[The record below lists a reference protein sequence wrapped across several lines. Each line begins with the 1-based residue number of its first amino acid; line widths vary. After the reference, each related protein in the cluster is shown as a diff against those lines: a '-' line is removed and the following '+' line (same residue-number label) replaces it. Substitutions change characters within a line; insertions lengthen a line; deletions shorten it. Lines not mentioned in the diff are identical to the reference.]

1 MSNEQNSNFYPRLS
15 ASRGGDSPELVDC
28 VKQVV
33 AKLRAEQ
40 TNAQR
45 PGMLLGKIQSGKT
58 RAFLGII
65 AHAYDLGF
73 DIAIVLT
80 KGTKTLSNQTMARFK
95 RDFGE
100 FIVDDDVALFDIM
113 QMPSKLARTERNRKI
128 IFVAK
133 KQVQNLNRIIKLFEE
148 THPDL
153 KNKKILL
160 VDDEADLASV
170 RFVRN
175 KDEDQTDQGR
185 IAQQMDNLRRLV
197 PDIAFLQ
204 VTATPYSLYLQP
216 EEYNA
221 PGSNFVFLPKR
232 PAFTELLPI
241 HGGYVGG
248 KDYFGLWD
256 EDDPRHY
263 LYVEVSVDEQDTLRS
278 IDGRS
283 IREDRMFTNKS
294 ISILR
299 QSIIAFVTAVILR
312 RYQQKHSGKKPQ
324 KYAMVIHN
332 DVKKEAHE
340 FQFELVLRLT
350 KAFKADIEA
359 GSRQLR
365 PIFNT
370 IFKDL
375 SNSIAANGGICLSA
389 DECFSQVTEAFTGD
403 DIVVELVN
411 SDNDVVALLNDDS
424 ELRLRTPFNIFIG
437 GNILDRGITIPNLIS
452 FYYGRNPR
460 RMQADTVLQ
469 HSRMYGARDREDL
482 AVTRFYT
489 SRDVYERLEVIE
501 DFERA
506 LRHAFETGAHDR
518 GVAFIQTDAAR
529 RVVPC
534 APSKVL
540 MSDVIS
546 INAGGRL
553 LPIGFKTHAMSYIRK
568 HVRKIDD
575 LVPVS
580 CTDTNKPILCGV
592 EIAHSILQEIEKT
605 LDVSGTGWDWIGLEA
620 VIDYFV
626 RITARGEHQNKIWLA
641 GFTNRSLTRRRES
654 GRFSNAPDTKQQR
667 DLAEQVARDI
677 PILLLFRQ
685 EGRADQGWT
694 DHPFWWPVLIA
705 PAEAT
710 PCVYARGTVPLN
722 SP

>member
-1 MSNEQNSNFYPRLS
+1 MQIEQTFYSRLS
-15 ASRGGDSPELVDC
+15 TSRGGDSTDLVSC
-28 VKQVV
+28 VYSVV
-33 AKLRAEQ
+33 RKLQ
-40 TNAQR
+40 TEATDAQK

-65 AHAYDLGF
+65 AHAFDNGF

-95 RDFGE
+95 KDFGE
-100 FIVDDDVALFDIM
+100 FIADDDVALFDIM
-113 QMPSKLARTERNRKI
+113 QMPSKLTRTERDRKI

-133 KQVQNLNRIIKLFEE
+133 KQVQNLNRILKLFEE
-148 THPDL
+148 TYPDL
-153 KNKKILL
+153 KNKKVLL

-175 KDEDQTDQGR
+175 KDTEQTDQGK
-185 IAQQMDNLRRLV
+185 IAQQMDDLRRLV

-216 EEYNA
+216 EEYHA

-248 KDYFGLWD
+248 KDYFGLWG
-256 EDDPRHY
+256 EDDPRGY
-263 LYVEVSVDEQDTLRS
+263 LFEEVSLEEQDTLRS

-283 IREDRMFTNKS
+283 IREDRMFTNTR
-294 ISILR
+294 IPILR
-299 QSIIAFVTAVILR
+299 QSVVAFVTAVLIW
-312 RYQQKHSGKKPQ
+312 RYQQKSVSKRPQ

-332 DVKKEAHE
+332 DVKKEAHK
-340 FQFELVLRLT
+340 FQFELVLKLT
-350 KAFKADIEA
+350 DAFKNDVAA
-359 GSRQLR
+359 GGAQLR
-365 PIFNT
+365 QIFDHVYE
-370 IFKDL
+370 DL
-375 SNSIAANGGICLSA
+375 SRSVAANGGKTPSA
-389 DECFSQVTEAFTGD
+389 DDCFNDVCEAFHGD
-403 DIVVELVN
+403 DVVVEQVN
-411 SDNDVVALLNDDS
+411 SDNDVVALLNDES
-424 ELRLRTPFNIFIG
+424 ELRLRTPYNIFIG

-452 FYYGRNPR
+452 FYYGRNPKK
-460 RMQADTVLQ
+460 MQADTVLQ
-469 HSRMYGARDREDL
+469 HSRMYGARDHEDL

-489 SRDVYERLEVIE
+489 SRGVYERLEVIE

-518 GVAFIQTDAAR
+518 GVAFIQTDAQR

-546 INAGGRL
+546 IDAGGRL
-553 LPIGFKTHAMSYIRK
+553 LPVGFKTRAMSYIK
-568 HVRKIDD
+568 SHVQKIDD
-575 LVPVS
+575 LVPAS
-580 CTDTNKPILCGV
+580 CKDSNKPVLV
-592 EIAHSILQEIEKT
+592 DVALAHSILQEIEKT
-605 LDVSGTGWDWIGLEA
+605 MDVSGTGWDWKGIAA
-620 VIDYFV
+620 VIDYFAKM
-626 RITARGEHQNKIWLA
+626 TAHGNHKDKIWLA
-641 GFTNRSLTRRRES
+641 GFTGRSLARRRES

-694 DHPFWWPVLIA
+694 DSPFWWPVLIA
-705 PAEAT
+705 PQEAT
-710 PCVYARGTVPLN
+710 PCVYAREQA
-722 SP
+722 

>member
-1 MSNEQNSNFYPRLS
+1 MTDNQTSSFYSRLS
-15 ASRGGDSPELVDC
+15 ASRGGDSSELVDC
-28 VKQVV
+28 IKRVV
-33 AKLRAEQ
+33 EKLRAEQ
-40 TNAQR
+40 TDAQR

-58 RAFLGII
+58 RGFLGII
-65 AHAYDLGF
+65 AHGF
-73 DIAIVLT
+73 DIGFDVAIVLT

-95 RDFGE
+95 KDFGE
-100 FIVDDDVALFDIM
+100 FIADDDVSLFDIM
-113 QMPSKLARTERNRKI
+113 QMPSKLTRTERDRKI

-133 KQVQNLNRIIKLFEE
+133 KQVQNLNRVIKFFDE
-148 THPDL
+148 TYPDL
-153 KNKKILL
+153 KNKKVLL
-160 VDDEADLASV
+160 IDDEADLASV

-175 KDEDQTDQGR
+175 KDTDQTDQGR
-185 IAQQMDNLRRLV
+185 IAQQMDDLRRLV
-197 PDIAFLQ
+197 SDISFLQ

-216 EEYNA
+216 EDYHA

-248 KDYFGLWD
+248 NDYFGLWG

-263 LYVEVSVDEQDTLRS
+263 LYVEVSVEEQDTLRS

-283 IREDRMFTNKS
+283 IRDDRMFTNTR
-294 ISILR
+294 IPVLR
-299 QSIIAFVTAVILR
+299 QSIIAFVAAVVLR
-312 RYQQKHSGKKPQ
+312 RYQQKLVSKKFQ

-332 DVKKEAHE
+332 DVKKEAHK
-340 FQFELVLRLT
+340 FQFELVLKLT
-350 KAFKADIEA
+350 EAFKKDIEA
-359 GSRQLR
+359 GGRQLR
-365 PIFNT
+365 PIFDEV
-370 IFKDL
+370 FKDL
-375 SNSIAANGGICLSA
+375 SSSIVANGGKVISA
-389 DECFSQVTEAFTGD
+389 DDCFKQVADAFVGD
-403 DIVVELVN
+403 DIVVEQVN
-411 SDNDVVALLNDDS
+411 SDNDVVALLNDES

-452 FYYGRNPR
+452 FYYGRNPK

-489 SRDVYERLEVIE
+489 SRGVYQRLEIIE
-501 DFERA
+501 GFERA

-518 GVAFIQTDAAR
+518 GVAFIQTDSAR

-546 INAGGRL
+546 IDAGGRL
-553 LPIGFKTHAMSYIRK
+553 LPVGFKTHAMSYIRK
-568 HVRKIDD
+568 HVQKIDD
-575 LVPVS
+575 MIPMS
-580 CTDTNKPILCGV
+580 CTDSNKPILCDV
-592 EIAHSILQEIEKT
+592 PLAHAILQEIEKT
-605 LDVSGTGWDWIGLEA
+605 MDVAGTGWDWAGLGA
-620 VIDYFV
+620 VIDYFAK
-626 RITARGEHQNKIWLA
+626 ITARGEHQDKIWLA
-641 GFTNRSLTRRRES
+641 GFTGRSLARRRKS

-694 DHPFWWPVLIA
+694 DQPFWWPVLIA

-710 PCVYARGTVPLN
+710 PCVYAREPA
-722 SP
+722 